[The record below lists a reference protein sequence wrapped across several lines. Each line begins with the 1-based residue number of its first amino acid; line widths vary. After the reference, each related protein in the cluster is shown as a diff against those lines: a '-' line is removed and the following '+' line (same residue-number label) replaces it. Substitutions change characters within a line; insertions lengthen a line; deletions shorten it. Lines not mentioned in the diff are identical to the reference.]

1 MVHLVVA
8 ILLALLMA
16 LPPLASSAASWRV
29 VYIHLLVLGW
39 ATQMIFGVSWW
50 MFPRKQPLDLTA
62 VPWLGWVCFG
72 ALNLG
77 LLVRAAA
84 EPVLAVRVSALAS
97 AGAVLAALL
106 QLVAVASYVWLVWPR
121 VMRR

>member
-8 ILLALLMA
+8 IVVALWMA
-16 LPPLASSAASWRV
+16 LPEPSALGVAWRP

-77 LLVRAAA
+77 LVVRAFA
-84 EPVLAVRVSALAS
+84 EPTLAVRVSALAS
-97 AGAVLAALL
+97 GGAVVSALL

-121 VMRR
+121 VMRH

>member
-8 ILLALLMA
+8 IVLALWLA
-16 LPPLASSAASWRV
+16 LPAPAALGVPWRP

-77 LLVRAAA
+77 LVVRAAA